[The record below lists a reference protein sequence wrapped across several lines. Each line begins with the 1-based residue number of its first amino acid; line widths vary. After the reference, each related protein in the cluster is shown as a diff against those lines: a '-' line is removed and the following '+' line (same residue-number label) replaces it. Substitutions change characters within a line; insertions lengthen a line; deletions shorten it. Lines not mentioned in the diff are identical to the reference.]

1 MGIYYEK
8 IDYMGFTWDFIWGMG
23 FYMGKPHVIKICME
37 IYHTNIIWDFP
48 YKLHRHRSC
57 IRWAIDVKMNFCKVL
72 RCAFENNV
80 VSSENTRS
88 AAADDGCRRT
98 RISTRHRHA
107 LYCSIS
113 SLANNARMSQARAD
127 TRSDAS
133 WSECQNWPK
142 SHGSRKRRESRLL
155 FKAVTKNTVH
165 VLPKCQIWVLK
176 NVVSFNNGHE
186 GKS

>member
-1 MGIYYEK
+1 
-8 IDYMGFTWDFIWGMG
+8 MG

-98 RISTRHRHA
+98 RISTRPRHA
-107 LYCSIS
+107 LYCIGGIGG
-113 SLANNARMSQARAD
+113 
-127 TRSDAS
+127 DAIIAF
-133 WSECQNWPK
+133 
-142 SHGSRKRRESRLL
+142 RL
-155 FKAVTKNTVH
+155 
-165 VLPKCQIWVLK
+165 CQI
-176 NVVSFNNGHE
+176 SD
-186 GKS
+186 KSRRRL